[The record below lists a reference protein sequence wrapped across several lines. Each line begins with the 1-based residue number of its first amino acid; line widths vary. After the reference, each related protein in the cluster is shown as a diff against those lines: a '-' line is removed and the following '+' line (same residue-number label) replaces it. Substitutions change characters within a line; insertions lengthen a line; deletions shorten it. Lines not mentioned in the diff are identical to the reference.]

1 MILVMLILFLRE
13 YLPLEQGLRQ
23 HEHSSLE
30 EQRSPQRVSSIRT
43 RIKNPFRSCHSLHL
57 SDSPRLS
64 SIITRI
70 RDIKLGKYKQQ

>member
-1 MILVMLILFLRE
+1 MSYKDLRE

-23 HEHSSLE
+23 RFPRYKGLIKKT
-30 EQRSPQRVSSIRT
+30 PRVSSIRT

-57 SDSPRLS
+57 SDSPRLP

-70 RDIKLGKYKQQ
+70 RDIKAGKYKQQ